1 MKNISF
7 LVGFSKEFMSNPYKS
22 GFISIIG
29 KPNVGKSTLMNAL
42 VGERLSI
49 VSSKAQTTRHRILGM
64 LNGEHQGTPY
74 QIVYSD
80 TPGVLMPKYELHK
93 SMMQF
98 VKSSLEDA
106 DVVLYV
112 TDVFEEYE
120 DLEFLTNWKNHTE
133 TPIIV
138 LLNKIDL
145 ISDEK
150 LQEKVQYWEH
160 IFPGKPILPI
170 SAQEKVHLDQIFS
183 HLIELL
189 PVHPPFFDPEELTD
203 KPERFFAAEI
213 IREKIFLNYKK
224 EIPYACEVVIT
235 SFKEQP
241 DIIRIASEIYVERVS
256 QRAIIIG
263 HKGESIKKVG
273 IQAREDL
280 EKFFGKKIFLEQF
293 VKVEPDWRAKSDK
306 LRSFGYILD

>member
-1 MKNISF
+1 MAQQHKA
-7 LVGFSKEFMSNPYKS
+7 

-64 LNGEHQGTPY
+64 LNGEYQGDEY
-74 QIVYSD
+74 QIIYSD
-80 TPGVLMPKYELHK
+80 TPGVLLTKYEWHK
-93 SMMQF
+93 SMMAF
-98 VKSSLEDA
+98 VKNSLEDA

-112 TDVFEEYE
+112 TDVFDTYE
-120 DLEFLTNWKNHTE
+120 DLDFLTNWKDHTA
-133 TPIIV
+133 TPIVV

-145 ISDEK
+145 VSEEK
-150 LQEKVQYWEH
+150 LQACMDYWQS

-170 SAQEKVHLDQIFS
+170 SAQEHVHLDQIFK
-183 HLIELL
+183 HIVENL
-189 PVHPPFFDPEELTD
+189 PVHPPFFDKEELTD
-203 KPERFFAAEI
+203 KSERFFAAEI

-224 EIPYACEVVIT
+224 EIPYSCEVVVT
-235 SFKEQP
+235 SFKDEP
-241 DIIRIASEIYVERVS
+241 TILRIASEIYVERVS

-273 IQAREDL
+273 IQARADL
-280 EKFFGKKIFLEQF
+280 ESFFGKKVFLEQF
-293 VKVEPDWRAKSDK
+293 VKVEPDWRAKADK
-306 LRSFGYILD
+306 LRSFGYSPD

>member
-1 MKNISF
+1 MVFHMES
-7 LVGFSKEFMSNPYKS
+7 PHKS

-64 LNGEHQGTPY
+64 LNGEFEGTPY

-112 TDVFEEYE
+112 TDVFDEYE
-120 DLEFLTNWKNHTE
+120 DLEFLTNWKDHTD
-133 TPIIV
+133 TPILV

-145 ISDEK
+145 VGTEK
-150 LQEKVQYWEH
+150 LQERLDYWRQ
-160 IFPGKPILPI
+160 IFPDKPILPI
-170 SAQEKVHLDQIFS
+170 SALEAVHLDQIFE
-183 HLIELL
+183 HIVAKL

-203 KPERFFAAEI
+203 KPEKFFASEI
-213 IREKIFLNYKK
+213 IREKIFMNYKK
-224 EIPYACEVVIT
+224 EIPYSCEVVVT
-235 SFKEQP
+235 SFKDEP
-241 DIIRIASEIYVERVS
+241 TILRIATEIYVERVS
-256 QRAIIIG
+256 QRAILIG

-273 IQAREDL
+273 IEARQDL
-280 EKFFGKKIFLEQF
+280 EKFFGKKVFLEQF
-293 VKVEPDWRAKSDK
+293 IKVEPDWRAKADK
-306 LRSFGYILD
+306 LRSFGYSLD

>member
-1 MKNISF
+1 MTS
-7 LVGFSKEFMSNPYKS
+7 PHKS

-64 LNGEHQGTPY
+64 LNGVYEGTPY

-112 TDVFEEYE
+112 TDVFDDYE
-120 DLEFLTNWKNHTE
+120 DLEFLTNWKDHTD
-133 TPIIV
+133 TPILV

-145 ISDEK
+145 VGTEK
-150 LQEKVQYWEH
+150 LQERLDYWQQ
-160 IFPGKPILPI
+160 IFPNKPILPI
-170 SAQEKVHLDQIFS
+170 SALEAVHLDQIFE
-183 HLIELL
+183 HIVAQL

-203 KPERFFAAEI
+203 KPEKFFASEI
-213 IREKIFLNYKK
+213 IREKIFMNYKK
-224 EIPYACEVVIT
+224 EIPYSCEVVVT
-235 SFKEQP
+235 SFKDEP
-241 DIIRIASEIYVERVS
+241 TILRIATEIYVERVS
-256 QRAIIIG
+256 QRAILIG

-273 IQAREDL
+273 IEARQDL
-280 EKFFGKKIFLEQF
+280 EKFFGKKVFLEQF
-293 VKVEPDWRAKSDK
+293 IKVEPDWRAKADK
-306 LRSFGYILD
+306 LRSFGYSLD